1 MPNPKGKSVYHLVI
15 DTEEYKK
22 FNKLY
27 PQLLK
32 TFLNRAVYLAN
43 NDYSIFEQI
52 FFKGVNK
59 NGE

>member
-22 FNKLY
+22 FNRLY

-32 TFLNRAVYLAN
+32 IFLNRAVKMAN
-43 NDYSIFEQI
+43 DDYELFTKI
-52 FFKGVNK
+52 FFENK
-59 NGE
+59 EK

>member
-1 MPNPKGKSVYHLVI
+1 MPNPKGCSVYHLVI

-32 TFLNRAVYLAN
+32 TFLNRAVKLAN
-43 NDYSIFEQI
+43 NKKEIFEEI
-52 FFKGVNK
+52 FFSEVQ
-59 NGE
+59 